1 MHSSPISTYGGRGV
15 AKRSVDPDTHAVLY
29 LRGTQ
34 PAQGSDEPRMIK
46 QPLEVVVESRDETM
60 NPMSRLNFGKIYTVD
75 HDVKVLPVGR
85 VTSRS
90 MMRFIQYARD
100 GMRQV

>member
-1 MHSSPISTYGGRGV
+1 
-15 AKRSVDPDTHAVLY
+15 
-29 LRGTQ
+29 
-34 PAQGSDEPRMIK
+34 MIK
-46 QPLEVVVESRDETM
+46 GPIEVAIDNRDETM
-60 NPMSRLNFGKIYTVD
+60 NPMSRLNFGKIYIVD